1 MRTFAMVLCAAIITV
16 WVPRAAPAADN
27 TLHVLAAFPGG
38 IEVLENVARYGGLY
52 QAENLDVDKQ
62 YAGGAALCAQLAATG
77 KADICATSIEPSII
91 GYDKGIRLQLIF
103 SRVREYEYVLA
114 VTADSPI
121 HSLADFKGKQ
131 IGEPSLGET
140 TEIPVDD
147 MLAGAGLK
155 KSDYTYVPVGVG
167 AAQLAALV
175 NHKVDAVATSATG
188 FTTDAAI
195 AHVNYRFFRDPIL
208 DDVPNSG
215 FEARPDAIANK
226 ADLLRKFVRAITK
239 AAILIRENP
248 QVAARYALMGEKVIG
263 GTATPD
269 ALAKEADVLK
279 VIGPNLADPT
289 NPRIGYTPING
300 VQIYCQFLYNAGRTS
315 TLVPAGAVVNNQFI
329 PYANDFDKKAWIAE
343 VKAMR

>member
-1 MRTFAMVLCAAIITV
+1 LFSAWI
-16 WVPRAAPAADN
+16 PRAQAADDN
-27 TLHVLAAFPGG
+27 TLHVVSAFPGG
-38 IEVLENVARYGGLY
+38 IEVLENVARYAGLY
-52 QAENLDVDKQ
+52 KAENLDVDKQ
-62 YAGGAALCAQLAATG
+62 YAGAASLCAQLAATG
-77 KADICATSIEPSII
+77 KADVCATSIEPSII

-121 HSLADFKGKQ
+121 HSLADLKGKQ

-140 TEIPVDD
+140 TEIAVDD

-175 NHKVDAVATSATG
+175 NHKVDAVATSATA

-195 AHVNYRFFRDPIL
+195 AHVKFRFFRDPIL
-208 DDVPNSG
+208 DSVPNSG

-248 QVAARYALMGEKVIG
+248 PVAARYALMGEKVIG

-269 ALAKEADVLK
+269 ALAKETDVLAA
-279 VIGPNLADPT
+279 ISGNLADPT

-300 VQIYCQFLYNAGRTS
+300 VQIYCQFLYNAGRTLS
-315 TLVPAGAVVNNQFI
+315 LVPASAVVTNQFI
-329 PYANDFDKKAWIAE
+329 PYANGFDKQAWIAE
-343 VKAMR
+343 VKRMK